1 MVTHPFAPVVDEN
14 CRTLILGSFPSVKS
28 RENGFYYGHPQNRF
42 WRMLAAV
49 YAEDAPESIAE
60 KTSLLLRHH
69 LALWDVIANC
79 EIDGSADAS
88 VREAVPV
95 VDAAIC
101 KLIRLTGGGHCADYR
116 PGAHHARPVQRQ
128 ACGNALRA
136 ALAADNGHSGAR
148 PALHQP
154 GERGLDAAEADR
166 RVAQSL
172 DRRKRDFLRIAGSR
186 VFYTLCRLCCGFT
199 ANLHRPAEIL
209 QPRREIAVTPIRH
222 APC

>member
-49 YAEDAPESIAE
+49 YAEDVPESIAE
-60 KTSLLLRHH
+60 KISLLLRHH

-95 VDAAIC
+95 DIEYKYDIVFSCAETAHRSASDFLSDSAG
-101 KLIRLTGGGHCADYR
+101 TGILPHDC
-116 PGAHHARPVQRQ
+116 
-128 ACGNALRA
+128 
-136 ALAADNGHSGAR
+136 AAD
-148 PALHQP
+148 PAKKGVL
-154 GERGLDAAEADR
+154 LC
-166 RVAQSL
+166 
-172 DRRKRDFLRIAGSR
+172 LRS
-186 VFYTLCRLCCGFT
+186 C
-199 ANLHRPAEIL
+199 
-209 QPRREIAVTPIRH
+209 
-222 APC
+222 

>member
-1 MVTHPFAPVVDEN
+1 MHRPPLRDVPSEQRQSPYCAGRLMVTHPFAPVVDEN

-49 YAEDAPESIAE
+49 YADEVPESIAE
-60 KTSLLLRHH
+60 KTSLLLRHQ

-88 VREAVPV
+88 
-95 VDAAIC
+95 
-101 KLIRLTGGGHCADYR
+101 
-116 PGAHHARPVQRQ
+116 GAHHARPVQRQ
-128 ACGNALRA
+128 AGGNALRA
-136 ALAADNGHSGAR
+136 AFTANGGHSSAR

-154 GERGLDAAEADR
+154 GKRSLDAAEADR

-172 DRRKRDFLRIAGSR
+172 DRRKRDFLRITGSR
-186 VFYTLCRLCCGFT
+186 VFYTRFADRLCCGFT

-209 QPRREIAVTPIRH
+209 QLRREIAVTPVRH

>member
-95 VDAAIC
+95 DITR
-101 KLIRLTGGGHCADYR
+101 ITDR
-116 PGAHHARPVQRQ
+116 AHIT
-128 ACGNALRA
+128 
-136 ALAADNGHSGAR
+136 
-148 PALHQP
+148 
-154 GERGLDAAEADR
+154 RGTC
-166 RVAQSL
+166 
-172 DRRKRDFLRIAGSR
+172 SR
-186 VFYTLCRLCCGFT
+186 
-199 ANLHRPAEIL
+199 
-209 QPRREIAVTPIRH
+209 
-222 APC
+222 

>member
-60 KTSLLLRHH
+60 KTSLLLRHQ

-95 VDAAIC
+95 DIVRITD
-101 KLIRLTGGGHCADYR
+101 R
-116 PGAHHARPVQRQ
+116 AHITASWRERSTRGIYSQWWAFQRSSCPPPARRTRF
-128 ACGNALRA
+128 GR
-136 ALAADNGHSGAR
+136 
-148 PALHQP
+148 
-154 GERGLDAAEADR
+154 
-166 RVAQSL
+166 
-172 DRRKRDFLRIAGSR
+172 
-186 VFYTLCRLCCGFT
+186 CRS
-199 ANLHRPAEIL
+199 
-209 QPRREIAVTPIRH
+209 
-222 APC
+222 

>member
-42 WRMLAAV
+42 WQMLAAV

-95 VDAAIC
+95 DIVRITDRAHITRVLC
-101 KLIRLTGGGHCADYR
+101 NGK
-116 PGAHHARPVQRQ
+116 PG
-128 ACGNALRA
+128 GNALRA
-136 ALAADNGHSGAR
+136 AFTANGGHSSAR

-154 GERGLDAAEADR
+154 GERDLDAAEADG
-166 RVAQSL
+166 RVAQST
-172 DRRKRDFLRIAGSR
+172 DRRKRDFLRITGSR

-209 QPRREIAVTPIRH
+209 QPRRKIAVTPIRH
-222 APC
+222 APR

>member
-49 YAEDAPESIAE
+49 YADEVPESIAE
-60 KTSLLLRHH
+60 KTSLLLRHQ

-95 VDAAIC
+95 DITRITDRAHITRVLC
-101 KLIRLTGGGHCADYR
+101 NGKLAGTLY
-116 PGAHHARPVQRQ
+116 ARHLQPMV
-128 ACGNALRA
+128 GI
-136 ALAADNGHSGAR
+136 
-148 PALHQP
+148 PALVLPSTSP
-154 GERGLDAAEADR
+154 GKRSLDAAEADR

-172 DRRKRDFLRIAGSR
+172 DRRKRDFLRITGSR
-186 VFYTLCRLCCGFT
+186 VFYTRFADRLCCGFT

-209 QPRREIAVTPIRH
+209 QLRREIAVTPVRH